1 MSKIT
6 FLEDSSSSY
15 VPRTKAN
22 AKADATIALAIHF
35 NSAGEKLTKRSV
47 IGAGKLYVSIHANEF
62 RHFQNWRTKDIVAA
76 FNERNVRTLNIAGN
90 SLHTLGG
97 AWTQAECDEIAY
109 NMLYAITTHPDL
121 KHPIELVRSGGQTGF
136 DEAGI
141 KAAIKLGIPS
151 LVYCPKNWRF
161 RTQQGYEVY
170 NEQEFKKR
178 FE

>member
-1 MSKIT
+1 MNKIT
-6 FLEDSSSSY
+6 FLEDESPSY
-15 VPRTKAN
+15 VPRTKTN
-22 AKADATIALAIHF
+22 AKADATIALAVHF

-47 IGAGKLYVSIHANEF
+47 VGAGKLYISIHANEF
-62 RHFQNWRTKDIVAA
+62 RHFQNWRTKDIVTA
-76 FNERNVRTLNIAGN
+76 FNGKNVKTLNIAGN

-109 NMLYAITTHPDL
+109 NMLSAITTHPDL

-136 DEAGI
+136 DEAGS
-141 KAAIKLGIPS
+141 KAAAKLGIPS
-151 LVYCPKNWRF
+151 LIYCPKNWRF

>member
-1 MSKIT
+1 MNKIT
-6 FLEDSSSSY
+6 FLEDESSSY
-15 VPRTKAN
+15 VPRTKTN
-22 AKADATIALAIHF
+22 AKADATIAVAVHF

-47 IGAGKLYVSIHANEF
+47 VGAGKLYISIHANEF

-76 FNERNVRTLNIAGN
+76 FNEKNVKTLNIAGN
-90 SLHTLGG
+90 SLHTLGA

-109 NMLYAITTHPDL
+109 NMLSAITTHPDL

-136 DEAGI
+136 DEAGS
-141 KAAIKLGIPS
+141 KAAAKLGIPS

-170 NEQEFKKR
+170 NEQEFKQR